1 MSGFMHR
8 TRMLGVA
15 SIIIGLTLTSAVT
28 IAETKTKTVK
38 IYNPTHYAIV
48 ALQAKRPTES
58 EWQPDMLGKT
68 ALGVGKLVDINLAI
82 EPDCVYDLRA
92 TFDDGRKIEKP
103 KVDICKIEVYQFTD
117 K

>member
-1 MSGFMHR
+1 MSGYMHR
-8 TRMLGVA
+8 IAMLSVA
-15 SIIIGLTLTSAVT
+15 SIIMGLMLAASVT
-28 IAETKTKTVK
+28 NAEPKTKTIK

-48 ALQAKRPTES
+48 ALQAKRPAAN

-68 ALGVGKLVDINLAI
+68 ALGVGKLVDVSLAT

-103 KVDICKIEVYQFTD
+103 KVDICKIDVYQFSD